1 MIKSKE
7 ELKEYL
13 KKKMNVEDEAELDRI
28 AETLIGIMNNKK
40 ASRPKT
46 SRIWKKEELEEQGI
60 EVKPVKWKKLD

>member
-28 AETLIGIMNNKK
+28 AEALIGIMNNKK

>member
-28 AETLIGIMNNKK
+28 AETLISIMNNKK

>member
-40 ASRPKT
+40 ASRPNT